1 MSQDILA
8 KILSD
13 RERVKQNQP
22 SKDNIKDTLRNKRDD
37 FSSYK
42 NVYENEKQPKVFDK
56 VDNVIIPDKFKQYSS
71 ELKKIDK
78 LDKNTEELIKKV
90 LNKGEWIDKKALKSL
105 IDRYPADEKTP
116 SFIKDLARQIHDE
129 PYVGDIH
136 NVIWRTA
143 SPNKNLPHPMP
154 RYVEDLKGTLG
165 KDVPTGGAD
174 PFAWLDAKYKVTRNL
189 LERNYNKPLTI
200 QTRSDL
206 IAHDDYMEVINP
218 NKHKIMLHVLGTSD
232 RALARTLEPGAPS
245 TDRRLKAAEKLADAG
260 YDVTV
265 VQDIL
270 IHPNMPNDLKKM
282 LFKSV
287 PKGSYKTKINE
298 VKLTDKGLE
307 KILKVTGMGK
317 SKKDY
322 SDYGLKAS
330 FKEQVNARYI
340 IEALPSYVTPVKPQ
354 YIQPK
359 QNRPW
364 KALYKGRWYEVLD
377 EEDQGSG
384 KKNKYYLKGVKGPVD
399 IEDLDMTGLV
409 ASTEKI

>member
-1 MSQDILA
+1 
-8 KILSD
+8 
-13 RERVKQNQP
+13 
-22 SKDNIKDTLRNKRDD
+22 
-37 FSSYK
+37 
-42 NVYENEKQPKVFDK
+42 
-56 VDNVIIPDKFKQYSS
+56 
-71 ELKKIDK
+71 
-78 LDKNTEELIKKV
+78 
-90 LNKGEWIDKKALKSL
+90 
-105 IDRYPADEKTP
+105 
-116 SFIKDLARQIHDE
+116 
-129 PYVGDIH
+129 
-136 NVIWRTA
+136 
-143 SPNKNLPHPMP
+143 
-154 RYVEDLKGTLG
+154 
-165 KDVPTGGAD
+165 
-174 PFAWLDAKYKVTRNL
+174 
-189 LERNYNKPLTI
+189 
-200 QTRSDL
+200 
-206 IAHDDYMEVINP
+206 
-218 NKHKIMLHVLGTSD
+218 MLHVLGTSD
-232 RALARTLEPGAPS
+232 GTLVRILEPGAPS
-245 TDRRLKAAEKLADAG
+245 TDRRLKAAGILADAG

-265 VQDIL
+265 VQDLL

-340 IEALPSYVTPVKPQ
+340 IKALPSYVTPVKPQ